1 MIIKNDSLSM
11 AEAQDYVKG
20 AEVENP
26 EILSFISKFTEMKGK
41 DAIEMRQKIK
51 DLDLIQIGD
60 SHIVKIIDLMP
71 ATKEEILK
79 ILINVNVNEE
89 DTKKILDI
97 VSEFK

>member
-1 MIIKNDSLSM
+1 M